1 MNLNEIESRLLSV
14 LKQAERLLP
23 QSELQGMVELAQAGE
38 PGVGL
43 ENFCTQL
50 FEYDVAVPVHIL
62 TEIAELGC
70 AMGIQSRYWERLK
83 KGPPS

>member
-1 MNLNEIESRLLSV
+1 
-14 LKQAERLLP
+14 
-23 QSELQGMVELAQAGE
+23 MVELAQAGE

-50 FEYDVAVPVHIL
+50 FEYDIAVPVRTL
-62 TEIAELGC
+62 TEIVKLAC
-70 AMGIQSRYWERLK
+70 SMGIQSCYWERLK